1 METPYF
7 YIKVVKKVATHVG
20 SISVNVN
27 FSLNNSSLRRVNNS
41 INNLQNQAP
50 RLQSTFTAAFGKI
63 GAAMAAAFS
72 VKAIVDFTKEATN
85 LASELEEVQ
94 NVVNVVFGDMTGEM
108 DKFAKNA
115 MRNFGMGETAAKK
128 YSSTY
133 AAMAQSFGFTNEEV
147 LMLAKSMTQLVG
159 DTASFRNVSHDIANT
174 KLKAIFTGET
184 EALKEWGIVMTQA
197 ALQEFAYSRGI
208 TTKIQKMTE
217 QEKVILRYNF
227 VMSKLHN
234 DMGDFQRTQAGW
246 ANQTRML
253 SDKISTIISTFGSGF
268 ITILTPAI
276 QVLNSF
282 LDILQT
288 VANKF
293 ASFVALLFGKDVSV
307 SEEKAQAQIDAIGA
321 SASSGA
327 EDLEDLADGYTAA
340 GKAAAKAT
348 ESLASFDNVIQLADG
363 ASGGSGSGAGA
374 GAGGGSFGLDH
385 YEFTD
390 NSELKASETL
400 LDRLGKRLEELKNKF
415 SGLFDFS
422 EIKSDFES
430 IGKNLTEILTN
441 INPSATNFVSSY
453 ANSLKTAGT
462 SLLEVGKSV
471 VEALTG
477 GIEKWLREGNERI
490 SYQWSTI
497 LDNFSSG
504 FDNLSETTT
513 NIGNLL
519 SGFFS
524 LESTEQAIANALTT
538 LEGSISGTTLVISG
552 LFDEISKLINKT
564 IDDNYTE
571 LEKFLTDTSTLAE
584 SLTDT
589 TSNIVTDCF
598 KSIDEAFEKYI
609 RPAFTQFGEGFSKAF
624 GTVVDAWNTYISPLL
639 LIIAD
644 SFGDLWDNHLSP
656 FVDEIVGMAGAFIE
670 AVMSI
675 INVAIK
681 PALDYFINSFLPPL
695 MVGISSVWGAVETL
709 IAEVI
714 DRVSGVVQFLKGVF
728 EVISGLFQ
736 GDWKKICDGFKNIFK
751 GLVKA
756 VMGIMDSIVNV
767 VIGGLNGAIRASN
780 KLKIPGTDIGVNIP
794 EIPRFSSQQY
804 LADGGIVT
812 RTTDFGNFVAGEAGA
827 EAIVPLENSSYT
839 KTLAMEI
846 VKGMVEAGMSGDTYN
861 ISTAYLDKRGLEK
874 LTQDINGMNKQLGAR
889 KGVISYG

>member
-27 FSLNNSSLRRVNNS
+27 FSLNNSSLRSVNNS

-72 VKAIVDFTKEATN
+72 VKAIVAFTKEATN

-253 SDKISTIISTFGSGF
+253 SDKISTIVSTFGSGF

-276 QVLNSF
+276 QALNSF

-390 NSELKASETL
+390 NSELKESKTI
-400 LDRLGKRLEELKNKF
+400 LDGIGGVLDKLRDKF
-415 SGLFDFS
+415 SSVF
-422 EIKSDFES
+422 EISDSIKPAVEQFAKSYV
-430 IGKNLTEILTN
+430 N
-441 INPSATNFVSSY
+441 A
-453 ANSLKTAGT
+453 LKTTAT
-462 SLLEVGKSV
+462 SFLEVGKSIGKS
-471 VEALTG
+471 LIG
-477 GIEKWLREGNERI
+477 GISLWLEQGKGRI
-490 SYQWSTI
+490 SEQWSTI
-497 LDNFSSG
+497 LFNFADG
-504 FDNLSETTT
+504 FDSLSFLLVDLEHLLT
-513 NIGNLL
+513 N
-519 SGFFS
+519 FFS
-524 LESTEQAIANALTT
+524 LETTQQTIANAMTMV
-538 LEGSISGTTLVISG
+538 EGFVTGSYLVISDV
-552 LFDEISKLINKT
+552 FAEINRFISLT
-564 IDDNYTE
+564 ISDNYTSI
-571 LEKFLTDTSTLAE
+571 EKFFTDTSALLE
-584 SLTDT
+584 SLTGT
-589 TSNIVTDCF
+589 MSNIVLNLF
-598 KSIDEAFEKYI
+598 QSVHKNFEKYI
-609 RPAFTQFGEGFSKAF
+609 RPAFTQFQEGFSKAF

-644 SFGDLWDNHLSP
+644 SFDSLWTNHLSP
-656 FVDEIVGMAGAFIE
+656 FVDEVVGMAGAFIE

-681 PALDYFINSFLPPL
+681 PALDFFINSFLPPL
-695 MVGISSVWGAVETL
+695 MVGISGVWGAVETL
-709 IAEVI
+709 VGEVI
-714 DRVSGVVQFLKGVF
+714 DRITDLVQFLKGVF
-728 EVISGLFQ
+728 EVIAGLFQ
-736 GDWKKICDGFKNIFK
+736 GDWQKICDGFKNIFY
-751 GLVKA
+751 GLVRA
-756 VMGIMDSIVNV
+756 VVGIMDSIVNV
-767 VIGGLNGAIRASN
+767 VIGGINGLIKGVN
-780 KLKIPGTDIGVNIP
+780 KIKIPGTEVGVNIP
-794 EIPRFSSQQY
+794 LLPKFQSQTY
-804 LADGGIVT
+804 LADGGIVYRET
-812 RTTDFGNFVAGEAGA
+812 NFGNFVAGEAGA
-827 EAIVPLENSSYT
+827 EAIVPLENSEYT
-839 KTLAMEI
+839 RILAREI
-846 VKGMVEAGMSGDTYN
+846 VAGMLDAGMGGDTYN

-889 KGVISYG
+889 KGVIAYG